1 MERGL
6 VDEASYDAERAERRH
21 HLSRRGLLRL
31 GGAGVLAGAVAPLL
45 PQRALAFDRPIVKPL
60 PGDLFI
66 PRGTN
71 AEMRWEAMRGQAY
84 LTPTDRFFVR
94 NHTATPEIDPASWRL
109 RVFGSGVER
118 ELSLSYDDL
127 LALPSVTVDRAV
139 ECAGNARAFFDTQQ
153 GTPAPGTQWT
163 LGAVGVARW
172 TGVRL
177 ADVLD
182 RAGLTRSALDVMPRG
197 LDSMEVRRPLP
208 LERALAED
216 TLLVHTMNGRTLP
229 PDHGF
234 PFRVLVPGWIG
245 VANIKW
251 LGSIEVSETPLS
263 SPWNTTSYKLVGPA
277 YPDEPLLTAQ
287 VVKSALELPLPATLR
302 PGRQLLTG
310 RSWSGQ
316 GAIAR
321 VEVSVDGG
329 PWQRATLEPRNTA
342 LAWRQWSLA
351 WVARPGDHQVRV
363 RATDTA
369 GNTQPDTVPFNRDGY
384 LFGAVVRHP
393 VSVRP

>member
-31 GGAGVLAGAVAPLL
+31 GGAGVLAGAVGPLL

-71 AEMRWEAMRGQAY
+71 AEMRWEAMRGQGY

-277 YPDEPLLTAQ
+277 YPDEPLLTTQ